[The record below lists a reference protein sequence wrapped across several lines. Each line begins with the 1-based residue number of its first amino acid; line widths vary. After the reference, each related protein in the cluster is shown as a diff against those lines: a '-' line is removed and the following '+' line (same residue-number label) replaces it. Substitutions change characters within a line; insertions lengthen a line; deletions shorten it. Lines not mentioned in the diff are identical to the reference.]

1 MDDTITTIYC
11 LCDDFL
17 KAINRFDDPQVQLS
31 TAEVMTVPLVAATF
45 FGANIDKTCRFLS
58 EYGYMPKMISKG
70 RFNHRLHKIDP
81 ALWQGLFSLLAEFFK
96 RNNSER
102 IYAVDSFPVA
112 ACENIRIRC
121 CRLYPSEEHGGAFR
135 GYISSKR
142 SYFYGLR
149 VHLVVTGAGEPV
161 EFSLAA
167 GSTADVRVFK
177 DLQLDL
183 PEGSIICADKAYTDY
198 HYEDLLKEAA
208 GLHLKA
214 QRRKNSKRPMAA
226 WEEFLSNRARKYIET
241 VFGGISELFSK
252 KIHAVTARGFELKIA
267 WFVLAFAIQCL

>member
-17 KAINRFDDPQVQLS
+17 KAMRRFDDPKVRLT

-45 FGANIDKTCRFLS
+45 FGANIDKTCRFLH

-70 RFNHRLHKIDP
+70 CFNHRLHKIDP

-96 RNNSER
+96 RNNSEQT
-102 IYAVDSFPVA
+102 YAVDSFPVVV
-112 ACENIRIRC
+112 CENIRIRR
-121 CRLYPSEEHGGAFR
+121 CRLYPLEEHGGAFR
-135 GYISSKR
+135 GYVCSKR
-142 SYFYGLR
+142 RYFYGLR

-167 GSTADVRVFK
+167 GSEADVRVFK
-177 DLQLDL
+177 DLELDL
-183 PEGSIICADKAYTDY
+183 PEGAIICADKAYTDY

-208 GLHLKA
+208 GLDLKA

-226 WEEFLSNRARKYIET
+226 WEEYLSNRMRRYIET
-241 VFGGISELFSK
+241 VFSGITDLCFRRRSTRSPREALS
-252 KIHAVTARGFELKIA
+252 
-267 WFVLAFAIQCL
+267 